1 MQHLQHIDHTSG
13 ATHSTPTKVMARF
26 MSLSPSLESVV
37 KTGRDLPGFCVF
49 DTANGQSVVTWSHH
63 PPHTKIDG
71 WKAYIRD
78 NIRATPADQATYS
91 GGVVGWLG
99 YEAGRSMET
108 MPLPAMNRPA
118 HDICLW
124 RTDGAIVQDQH
135 TGTMTVHGAESFR
148 TEAAALLKAAS
159 LVENT
164 ASIDIEEGHWEP
176 NHHPLQSAKYTEGVK
191 TILGHVRAGDVY
203 QVNLAWEQAAIP
215 TRCAASVWLRLR
227 AENPA
232 ARGCYLRQGD
242 VEIISNSPE
251 LFLSVDPQK
260 RRVTSIPIKGTAAVI
275 DGVAAKTR
283 LEVSPKERAELTM
296 IVDLVRNDL
305 GRVAEPGS
313 VTASHRNIRQCGNLW
328 HAEQEVSAVLAP
340 GHDAVSTVAAAFP
353 PGSVTGAPK
362 VRAMAVIHA
371 LEPTP
376 RGVYT
381 GTIGWFADG
390 GGAHLN
396 VAIRTATVIDGMA
409 RFHVGAGIVAESQP
423 NLEWLETLAKADAL
437 SRCLN
442 S

>member
-1 MQHLQHIDHTSG
+1 MQHLQHTDHTSG
-13 ATHSTPTKVMARF
+13 ATHSTPTKVKARL
-26 MSLSPSLESVV
+26 MSPSPSLESLVRIAR
-37 KTGRDLPGFCVF
+37 KLSGFCVF
-49 DTANGQSVVTWSHH
+49 DTAIGQTVVTWSHH

-78 NIRATPADQATYS
+78 NLRDTPADHAPYS
-91 GGVVGWLG
+91 GGVVGWIG
-99 YEAGRSMET
+99 YEAGRSVET
-108 MPLPAMNRPA
+108 MPLPVASRPA

-135 TGTMTVHGAESFR
+135 TGAMTVHGAASFR
-148 TEAAALLKAAS
+148 SDATALLKAAS
-159 LVENT
+159 LGEGT
-164 ASIDIEEGHWEP
+164 AGNDIEEAHWEP
-176 NHHPLQSAKYTEGVK
+176 NKHTLQSAQYTEGVE

-227 AENPA
+227 TENPA
-232 ARGCYLRQGD
+232 LRGCYLRQGP

-251 LFLSVDPQK
+251 LFLSVDPKK
-260 RRVTSIPIKGTAAVI
+260 RRVVSIPIKGTAALI
-275 DGVAAKTR
+275 DGAAAKAR

-313 VTASHRNIRQCGNLW
+313 VTASHRKIRQCGNLW
-328 HAEQEVSAVLAP
+328 HAEQEVSAILAP

-437 SRCLN
+437 SRCL
-442 S
+442 SS